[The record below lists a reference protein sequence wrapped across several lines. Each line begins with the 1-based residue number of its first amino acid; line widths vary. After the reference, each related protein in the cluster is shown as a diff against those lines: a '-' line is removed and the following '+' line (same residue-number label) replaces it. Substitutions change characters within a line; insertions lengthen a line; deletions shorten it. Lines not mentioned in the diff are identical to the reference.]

1 MIRKTDPTIIQSY
14 LEDSS
19 NLQGGFAE
27 GVYLPENEDEVI
39 EILKE
44 CSQKKIPLTISAGE
58 TGTTGG
64 CIPFGGWILGTEK
77 LNKLKTLDKK
87 AKTATLQP
95 AVTLET
101 LEKETKKLGLLYP
114 PDPTEQTAWLGG
126 TVATNASGSRSFRF
140 GATRDWVK
148 RLKVILSSG
157 ENLEIKRGQYVFT
170 NYELRIT
177 DYELKRPNY
186 QIPNVKTSAGY
197 YSKPNMDLIDLF
209 IGSEGTLGVVTE
221 IEVGLIPR
229 FFDTFDLIAFFPTE
243 NDAVD
248 FAEEARKKE
257 ALTLEFFDKNS
268 LELLRSTYPKIP
280 EKAGSA
286 VYFECELTPES
297 GLSYLDE
304 WGKLLEKHK
313 ASLDD
318 AWLGMNDKQKQELK
332 DFRHAMPE
340 HINEEFKKHNT
351 VKFASDIAVPD
362 DKFREML
369 NFYNST
375 LIPLTPYLFFVKFGH
390 IGQNHLHVNL
400 VPKRPDDVPLAQ
412 ETIMKFVKK
421 AVSLGGTCSA
431 EHGIGKIKHP
441 YLREMFGKAGI
452 LEMVRIKK
460 HFDPAGILNQGNLFP
475 KKLLQ

>member
-1 MIRKTDPTIIQSY
+1 MLKKTDPTIIQSY

-19 NLQGGFAE
+19 NLQGGYAE
-27 GVYLPENEDEVI
+27 GLYLPENDKEVI
-39 EILKE
+39 EVLKE
-44 CSQKKIPLTISAGE
+44 CSAKKIPLTISGGE

-77 LNKLKTLDKK
+77 LNKLIDKDKK

-101 LEKETKKLGLLYP
+101 LEKESKKLGLLYP
-114 PDPTEQTAWLGG
+114 PDPTEATAFLGG
-126 TVATNASGSRSFRF
+126 TIATNASGSRSYRF

-148 RLKVILSSG
+148 RLKVILSTG
-157 ENLEIKRGQYVFT
+157 EVL
-170 NYELRIT
+170 
-177 DYELKRPNY
+177 ELKRNDKLMRPKY
-186 QIPNVKTSAGY
+186 EIPNIKTAAGY
-197 YSKPNMDLIDLF
+197 YSKSNMDLIDLF

-229 FFDTFDLIAFFPTE
+229 FFDTFDLIVFFPTE
-243 NDAVD
+243 NDAVG
-248 FAEEARKKE
+248 FVEEARNKE

-268 LELLRSTYPKIP
+268 LELLRPSYPNIP

-304 WGKLLEKHK
+304 WGKLIEKHH
-313 ASLDD
+313 ARLDD

-351 VKFASDIAVPD
+351 IKFASDIAVPD
-362 DKFREML
+362 FKFREML
-369 NFYNST
+369 NFYNLS
-375 LIPLTPYLFFVKFGH
+375 LIPLTASLFFVKFGH

-400 VPKRPDDVPLAQ
+400 VPKKPEDIPLAQ

-441 YLREMFGKAGI
+441 YLKEMFGGNGI
-452 LEMVRIKK
+452 REMVRVKK
-460 HFDPAGILNQGNLFP
+460 HFDPACILNQGNLFP
-475 KKLLQ
+475 RELLK